1 MFCWAFVHLN
11 LYGEAGKYTDS
22 LAKFIEQL
30 NVGQPPEQAFQAA
43 YGMSPAKFEVILRE
57 YANKGQ
63 YKVVTFKIANKTLSR
78 EDVKFQSVGD
88 AEILPVKAA
97 VLLKTGQKDA
107 AKALL
112 TRANAA
118 QTSRTSESLCLLAGV
133 TEEPKE
139 ALQLLEAAAANGP
152 LDAQGSYLLAKAR
165 FDTAPKPLTPRQT
178 IDVLKPAFA
187 ALQQESTPQTYI
199 LIADAWLVS
208 SVILPTAA
216 NLAVVDQGVQLF
228 PSDPTLKERV
238 QALRQ
243 RFPRN

>member
-1 MFCWAFVHLN
+1 
-11 LYGEAGKYTDS
+11 
-22 LAKFIEQL
+22 
-30 NVGQPPEQAFQAA
+30 
-43 YGMSPAKFEVILRE
+43 MSPAKFEVILRE

-63 YKVVTFKIANKTLSR
+63 YKVVTFKIANKTLPR

-88 AEILPVKAA
+88 AEILPVKAT

-112 TRANAA
+112 TRANAT

-139 ALQLLEAAAANGP
+139 ALQLLEAAVANGP

-187 ALQQESTPQTYI
+187 ALQQGATPQTYV
-199 LIADAWLVS
+199 LIADAWLAS
-208 SVILPTAA
+208 SKILPTAA
-216 NLAVVDQGVQLF
+216 NLAVIDDGAKLF
-228 PSDPTLKERV
+228 PNDLTLKDRIE
-238 QALRQ
+238 ALRQ
-243 RFPRN
+243 RFPKTREN